1 MQNAFKDVYSSYD
14 SLESRIGD
22 VGKTAV
28 RIGEQLETLDKQ
40 RSRATESRD
49 VIEYFMEFQEG
60 HSERLDILRYE
71 SGDEG
76 QYKAAVIARRLNAVA
91 KEVDNDAKVRIG
103 IEKFCE
109 SFEKEMLEQFD
120 KAYREGDPRVMQ
132 HCARVLF
139 EFNGGSS
146 CVQTYV
152 NQHEFFIPNMQ
163 TNDSLQI
170 SEDHVS
176 LSNPYTSPPEVD
188 TSIVKLYDAI
198 RITVRRE
205 AEIISAVFP
214 QPIVVLQVFLQRV
227 FAQSIQ
233 DQVELLLSNAQNISN
248 LAYLRTLASTHA
260 ATKRLVDNLK
270 VYLEKELSN
279 VNASDDN
286 KLVAST
292 SSDETLDRCMD
303 DLFVPYTEG
312 NRYLAKE
319 RACLNEL
326 FGNIIKEFLNFM
338 QHYKKTSARNQSVLT
353 RTLNQIS
360 SSTTLSPFSEQDHAS
375 PSSTSGNAYFDLPQQ
390 NNSQHMKSN
399 LTKIDDNGF
408 SLLSTDAIIQTIRIH
423 SEAILRCVK
432 LTNNQERPQSIKQLY
447 DILIDFIGS
456 KYLDILLDEI
466 YDELGNKGEPDLVC
480 FPVIS
485 TATNISQTLQ
495 QHFQTAVVPI
505 VISAPS
511 VHRDSLANKN
521 KFLSTL
527 ESKINYVISRSIE
540 AITYWLGEILGRQK
554 KNDFSPRVEEVLMMS
569 NGTAP
574 CVNSVEFLTKV
585 YRAATKSLQGKN
597 LEAYLLNIGNEFH
610 TLLLEH
616 FKKYTV
622 TPTGGLMVA
631 KDIAKYQ
638 EVVQVFKIPT
648 LNDRFEMLRQ
658 LGNIFVVKPE
668 ILRSILSEG
677 YLARLEPNVLYPYL
691 VKREDFKSAQ
701 LERKLGISAN
711 GNTSNSSN
719 HREQKSNQRRSLFV
733 NDNKALKEMMK
744 SYSNN
749 KDFLSSFNL

>member
-1 MQNAFKDVYSSYD
+1 
-14 SLESRIGD
+14 
-22 VGKTAV
+22 
-28 RIGEQLETLDKQ
+28 
-40 RSRATESRD
+40 
-49 VIEYFMEFQEG
+49 MEFQDG
-60 HSERLDILRYE
+60 HSESLDMLRYE
-71 SGDEG
+71 SGEEG
-76 QYKAAVIARRLNAVA
+76 QYKAAVLARRLNAVA

-109 SFEKEMLEQFD
+109 SFEKEMLEEFD
-120 KAYREGDPRVMQ
+120 KAYKEGDPRVMQ

-152 NQHEFFIPNMQ
+152 NQHEFFIPNMHA
-163 TNDSLQI
+163 NDSLQI
-170 SEDHVS
+170 SEDHAA

-214 QPIVVLQVFLQRV
+214 QPVVVLQVFLQRV

-233 DQVELLLSNAQNISN
+233 DQVETLLLNAQDISN

-279 VNASDDN
+279 VNTTDDN
-286 KLVAST
+286 KLVTST
-292 SSDETLDRCMD
+292 SSDEALDRCMD

-312 NRYLAKE
+312 NRYLSRE

-326 FGNIIKEFLNFM
+326 FGNIVKEFLNFM
-338 QHYKKTSARNQSVLT
+338 QHYKKTSVRNQSVLT

-360 SSTTLSPFSEQDHAS
+360 SSTTSLSSPFNEIDHAS
-375 PSSTSGNAYFDLPQQ
+375 PSSINGNAYFDLPTQTNLQQ
-390 NNSQHMKSN
+390 VKTN
-399 LTKIDDNGF
+399 LIKIDDNGF
-408 SLLSTDAIIQTIRIH
+408 SILSKDAIFQIIKIH
-423 SEAILRCVK
+423 SEAILRCVE
-432 LTNNQERPQSIKQLY
+432 LTANQERPQVVKQLY

-456 KYLDILLDEI
+456 KYLTILLDEI
-466 YDELGNKGEPDLVC
+466 HEELGVKGEPDLVC
-480 FPVIS
+480 FPVIA
-485 TATNISQTLQ
+485 TATSISQISQ

-505 VISAPS
+505 VIGAPS
-511 VHRDSLANKN
+511 IHRNSLANKN
-521 KFLSTL
+521 AFLSTL
-527 ESKINYVISRSIE
+527 EIKINNVISRSIE
-540 AITYWLGEILGRQK
+540 AITYWLSDILGRQK

-569 NGTAP
+569 NGTVP

-638 EVVQVFKIPT
+638 EVIQVFKIPT

-711 GNTSNSSN
+711 GGASSSANTGN
-719 HREQKSNQRRSLFV
+719 HRDQKSNQRRSLFV

-744 SYSNN
+744 SYTNNN
-749 KDFLSSFNL
+749 KDFLSSFNLS